1 MSCSWYHCV
10 YAHLTPI
17 HMYTHAHVLLADV
30 ISVRS
35 LMHQQ
40 QVPVVYVDHQLGD
53 YPLGLSHLYCCTS
66 GKRKIDDIVGES
78 VADTLS
84 LSLSL
89 F

>member
-40 QVPVVYVDHQLGD
+40 EVPVVYTGHQLGG
-53 YPLGLSHLYCCTS
+53 YPLRLSHLYCYAS
-66 GKRKIDDIVGES
+66 GERKIDDIVGGS
-78 VADTLS
+78 VTDS
-84 LSLSL
+84 LSLS
-89 F
+89 FSF

>member
-1 MSCSWYHCV
+1 
-10 YAHLTPI
+10 
-17 HMYTHAHVLLADV
+17 
-30 ISVRS
+30 
-35 LMHQQ
+35 MHQQ

-89 F
+89 FLTHMHAHTYTRLLKEKRACN